1 MIGKSQ
7 STLGN
12 CCWAAFLKD
21 GALREN
27 SPNHTGLYRE
37 EWCEPSL
44 LVYNF
49 QPQLCLMVF
58 RIEHI
63 ILK

>member
-37 EWCEPSL
+37 
-44 LVYNF
+44 
-49 QPQLCLMVF
+49 
-58 RIEHI
+58 
-63 ILK
+63 